1 MATRRGQFV
10 GLIEIEEHVR
20 WLESALASDSALVVT
35 DEYTVERVLQLVD
48 SASASLLFVRF
59 GAADYLARAKLVQRL
74 LDRKP
79 NLSVIA
85 LAERDDRELV
95 LAALRAGAHDFVP
108 VGAPAVEVREAVE
121 RVLARRS
128 PQEAA
133 GASGRIHAL
142 LSARPDG
149 ATASL
154 AVHLSLA
161 FQRLLGTGSRIL
173 LLDAGAPVGD
183 TLLFLDLR
191 PSFSFSD
198 AVRSV
203 RRFDQTLIQAAFARH
218 PSGLSVLTL
227 PENPAELEDIETP
240 DAVALTGV
248 LRAYFDHVVI
258 NLSGFFN
265 LEFLLP
271 VVQRADRVLVHAD
284 QCVASCRAN
293 YRLIESIRREKVEL
307 RGSLLVID
315 RYQPKLEPMAE
326 QVSELLGLAPFV
338 TVPAEGAAMI
348 QAMNKGKTIFDLAPR
363 SAYLRAV
370 TGLAAELLEIKLEEP
385 NPAQRVWQRLTGK
398 RQ

>member
-1 MATRRGQFV
+1 LAARRGQYV
-10 GLIEIEEHVR
+10 GLIEIEEQAR
-20 WLESALASDSALVVT
+20 WLESALASDSALVIT

-59 GAADYLARAKLVQRL
+59 GAADFLARAKLVQRL

-85 LAERDDRELV
+85 VAERDDRELV

-128 PQEAA
+128 PQESAS
-133 GASGRIHAL
+133 ASGCIHAL

-154 AVHLSLA
+154 AVHLALA
-161 FQRLLGTGSRIL
+161 FQRLLGSDARIL

-191 PSFSFSD
+191 PSFSFAD

-218 PSGLSVLTL
+218 ASGLSVLTL
-227 PENPAELEDIETP
+227 PENPSELEDIETA

-248 LRAYFDHVVI
+248 LRAYFDHVVV

-271 VVQRADRVLVHAD
+271 VVQRADQVLVHAD

-293 YRLIESIRREKVEL
+293 YRLIESIRREKIEL
-307 RGSLLVID
+307 NDTTLVID
-315 RYQPKLEPMAE
+315 RFQPKAEPTGE
-326 QVSELLGLAPFV
+326 QVSELLGISSFV
-338 TVPAEGAAMI
+338 TIPAEGAAMV
-348 QAMNKGKTIFDLAPR
+348 QAMNRGKTIFDLVPR

-370 TGLAAELLEIKLEEP
+370 TGLAANLLDLKIEEE
-385 NPAQRVWQRLTGK
+385 NPARRAWQRLTGK
-398 RQ
+398 KA